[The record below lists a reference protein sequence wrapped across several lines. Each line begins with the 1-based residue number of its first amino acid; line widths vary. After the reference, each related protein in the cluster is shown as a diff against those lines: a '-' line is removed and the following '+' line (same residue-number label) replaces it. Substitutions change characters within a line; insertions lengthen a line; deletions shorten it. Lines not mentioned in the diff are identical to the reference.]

1 MYKQTNKNRS
11 YIIYILFF
19 FLSGSVFLAD
29 LFSNKKFSDI
39 ISDNADFL
47 FPINQKTINLINSL
61 DINIFESKNDLV
73 NENARLKKE
82 VIELRN
88 LKLVNEKLMEDLE
101 SNNKVIKNVYLENL
115 SLYKSSILLKNTE
128 DQFLISGGRNVNL
141 KKNDL
146 ILNEE
151 GFVIGY
157 IVKVFDDHSLIS
169 AINNN
174 NFSIP
179 WIDKFCNEYLI
190 TSNTKELLVN
200 SISVEEIN
208 LDIDYIS
215 TDLTFDHLGKFPIV
229 SVSNVD
235 ISTSNNK
242 ISAIVEIK
250 YKFNFDSNIY
260 IVKEKWII

>member
-19 FLSGSVFLAD
+19 FLSASVFFAD

-39 ISDNADFL
+39 ISDNTDFL
-47 FPINQKTINLINSL
+47 FPINQKTINFINSL
-61 DINIFESKNDLV
+61 DINIFESKSDLV

-88 LKLVNEKLMEDLE
+88 LKLVNEKLMQDLE
-101 SNNKVIKNVYLENL
+101 SNNKLIKNVNLENL
-115 SLYKSSILLKNTE
+115 SFYKTSILLKNTE
-128 DQFLISGGRNVNL
+128 DEFLISGGRNVNL
-141 KKNDL
+141 EKKDL
-146 ILNEE
+146 IINEE

-157 IVKVFDDHSLIS
+157 IVKVFDDHSLINT
-169 AINNN
+169 INNN

-179 WIDKFCNEYLI
+179 GIDKFGNEYLI
-190 TSNTKELLVN
+190 TSNKNELLVN
-200 SISVEEIN
+200 SISIEEIN
-208 LDIDYIS
+208 SDIDYIS
-215 TDLTFDHLGKFPIV
+215 TDVTFDHLGKFPIT
-229 SVSNVD
+229 SISNVD

-260 IVKEKWII
+260 IVKEK